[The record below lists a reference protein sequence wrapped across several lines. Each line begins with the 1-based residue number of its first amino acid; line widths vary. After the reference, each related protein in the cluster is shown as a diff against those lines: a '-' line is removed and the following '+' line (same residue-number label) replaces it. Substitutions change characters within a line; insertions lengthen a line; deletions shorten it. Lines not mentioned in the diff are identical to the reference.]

1 MERILGM
8 NKKKQS
14 VNWEKLCKQ
23 LQEALAKEMRE
34 NQNLQEKLSAA
45 TLIALKNAG
54 VVDYLEEKLAET
66 MDIVDGNKSI

>member
-1 MERILGM
+1 M

-34 NQNLQEKLSAA
+34 NQNLQQKLSEA

-66 MDIVDGNKSI
+66 MDIVDGNKSV